1 MGDVYNKRERGTLLQ
16 LITNSSTQN
25 GRKETEDLCA
35 FLKKIELFPT
45 SLKNPSVKLY
55 FRLTF

>member
-1 MGDVYNKRERGTLLQ
+1 MGDVYNKRERGTVLQ

-25 GRKETEDLCA
+25 GRKDTEDLYA

-45 SLKNPSVKLY
+45 SLKTY
-55 FRLTF
+55 FKIIL